1 MGFCSNCG
9 TPIDGATTFC
19 PNCGQRVSVVVRVQQ
34 QQPFMQP
41 FSQETPKP
49 FKPNSGMGLAIF
61 TTLCCCA
68 IFGGYAM
75 ILANK
80 VDDLYYSGQYKEAE
94 MKAADSKKWSIIGI
108 VLACII
114 YFLLIGALIIIMIIS
129 DGEVFTDAFWEGF
142 WNAFFENI

>member
-61 TTLCCCA
+61 TTLCCFP

-80 VDDLYYSGQYKEAE
+80 VDDLYNSGQYKEAE

-108 VLACII
+108 VVGCII
-114 YFLLIGALIIIMIIS
+114 IFLEIIVLIVIAIET
-129 DGEVFTDAFWEGF
+129 DGEI
-142 WNAFFENI
+142 FE

>member
-34 QQPFMQP
+34 QQPFMQS

-49 FKPNSGMGLAIF
+49 FKPNSGMGLALF
-61 TTLCCCA
+61 TMLCCSP

-75 ILANK
+75 ILANR

-94 MKAADSKKWSIIGI
+94 MKAMDSKKWSIIGI
-108 VLACII
+108 VFGCII
-114 YFLLIGALIIIMIIS
+114 NFLLIIALIVIAIET
-129 DGEVFTDAFWEGF
+129 DGEI
-142 WNAFFENI
+142 FEYL

>member
-49 FKPNSGMGLAIF
+49 FKPNSGMGLALF
-61 TTLCCCA
+61 TTLCCSP

-75 ILANK
+75 ILANR

-94 MKAADSKKWSIIGI
+94 MKAMDSKKWSIIGI
-108 VLACII
+108 VFGCII
-114 YFLLIGALIIIMIIS
+114 NFLLIIALIVIAIET
-129 DGEVFTDAFWEGF
+129 DGEI
-142 WNAFFENI
+142 FEYL